1 MQRRPRALA
10 GSRDQLPDAIAHHG
24 NRGLVSGHGCL
35 HRMIAAC
42 RGSAVQLQ
50 GADDQGPARL
60 LVLHLYFWKS
70 AKWARGLELLDHN
83 QPGFWENYGY

>member
-1 MQRRPRALA
+1 
-10 GSRDQLPDAIAHHG
+10 
-24 NRGLVSGHGCL
+24 
-35 HRMIAAC
+35 MIAAC

>member
-1 MQRRPRALA
+1 VLWPVA
-10 GSRDQLPDAIAHHG
+10 AIRYRTLLLIMV
-24 NRGLVSGHGCL
+24 NRGIISRPGCL

>member
-1 MQRRPRALA
+1 VLWPAA
-10 GSRDQLPDAIAHHG
+10 AIRYRTLLLIMV
-24 NRGLVSGHGCL
+24 NRGIISGPSCL

-50 GADDQGPARL
+50 GADDHGPARL

>member
-1 MQRRPRALA
+1 VLWPAAAVRYRTLLLIMV
-10 GSRDQLPDAIAHHG
+10 
-24 NRGLVSGHGCL
+24 NRGIISGPGCL

-42 RGSAVQLQ
+42 VGSAVQLQ

-60 LVLHLYFWKS
+60 LVLHPYFWKS